1 MMHSINRIDEVIRIL
16 CRLGITA
23 NYDGFYQTVHA
34 VELAVAAPE
43 KLQSV
48 TNFIYHEVA
57 AKYNTS
63 PDNVRKNIAKI
74 RDIAWERNPQLISEM
89 AMHKIKKKP
98 GTSEFLAIL
107 AVYVISNHQDGFH
120 ATAMQCG

>member
-1 MMHSINRIDEVIRIL
+1 MINLL

-23 NYDGFYQTVHA
+23 NYDGFYQAVYA

-48 TNFIYHEVA
+48 TNCIYPEVA
-57 AKYNTS
+57 KKYNTS

-89 AMHKIKKKP
+89 AMHEIKKKP

-107 AVYVISNHQDGFH
+107 AVYMTCCDHNYRFS
-120 ATAMQCG
+120 

>member
-1 MMHSINRIDEVIRIL
+1 MINLL

-23 NYDGFYQTVHA
+23 NYDGFYQTVYA

-48 TNFIYHEVA
+48 TNFIYPEVA
-57 AKYNTS
+57 EKYNTS
-63 PDNVRKNIAKI
+63 PDNVRKNITKI

-89 AMHKIKKKP
+89 AMHEIKKKP

-107 AVYVISNHQDGFH
+107 VINIVLD
-120 ATAMQCG
+120 

>member
-1 MMHSINRIDEVIRIL
+1 MMHIINRVDEVIRIL

-23 NYDGFYQTVHA
+23 NYDGFYQTVYA
-34 VELAVAAPE
+34 VDLATAVPE

-48 TNFIYHEVA
+48 TNCIYPEVA
-57 AKYNTS
+57 IKYNTS

-89 AMHKIKKKP
+89 AMHKLKKKP

-107 AVYVISNHQDGFH
+107 AVYMTCCDHNYRFS
-120 ATAMQCG
+120 

>member
-1 MMHSINRIDEVIRIL
+1 MINLL

-23 NYDGFYQTVHA
+23 NYYGFCQAVHA

-48 TNFIYHEVA
+48 TNFIYPEVA

-63 PDNVRKNIAKI
+63 PDNVRKNITKI

-89 AMHKIKKKP
+89 AMHEIKKKP

-107 AVYVISNHQDGFH
+107 AIYLICHNDHTDVDF
-120 ATAMQCG
+120 